1 MAALVNGRLL
11 CKLDNDKT
19 EFGNF
24 VERSIFARLMMTQHS
39 QHWPKKKSA
48 VWIVSCFN
56 LLEK

>member
-1 MAALVNGRLL
+1 MAALVDGRLL

-19 EFGNF
+19 VRIWKFRGE
-24 VERSIFARLMMTQHS
+24 
-39 QHWPKKKSA
+39 KKSA